1 MPEQLRCLNCGH
13 TWRLRGE
20 NLTKIQCPR
29 CRRHRVLDNQ
39 VFETAVIDLVHLLR
53 KPSKDPLADF
63 AQALDHAKEIIEET
77 IVKPL
82 LAGQAAFE
90 LMREALGRL
99 GFPRPSKISSAA
111 IKSGTRKKRKARM
124 GNLKGSL

>member
-13 TWRLRGE
+13 TWRPRGR
-20 NLTKIQCPR
+20 NLTKIQCPS

-53 KPSKDPLADF
+53 RPSKDPLADF
-63 AQALDHAKEIIEET
+63 SQALDHAKEMIDGT
-77 IVKPL
+77 IVEPS

-99 GFPRPSKISSAA
+99 GFPRPSKTSTAV
-111 IKSGTRKKRKARM
+111 KSGRRKKRKTKM